1 MANQFDLRKFLNENK
16 LTRAGRALNENEV
29 PTNEAMNNYGGGDKG
44 ANEFIAAAENGVG
57 IADYLKGV
65 FANYNNFYGDALQDE
80 GIFYEYTPEDEAIL
94 RAIGRSDL
102 LG

>member
-1 MANQFDLRKFLNENK
+1 
-16 LTRAGRALNENEV
+16 
-29 PTNEAMNNYGGGDKG
+29 MNSYGGGNKG
-44 ANEFIAAAENGVG
+44 AEEFIAAAENGVG

-65 FANYNNFYGDALQDE
+65 FANYNKFYGDALEDE
-80 GIFYEYTPEDEAIL
+80 GIFYEYTPEDKAIL